1 MNYILDHFKFINQ
14 NFSFKNSLIKTIK
27 CSEGIIFPIKSKKKY
42 QLSYEIIDIKFKK
55 VGIVKLKYKKKNIE
69 IFLEFLKTKTN
80 IKSKKNY
87 LKVFLDNIFESLILD
102 ECI

>member
-14 NFSFKNSLIKTIK
+14 NYSFKNSLIKSIK

-55 VGIVKLKYKKKNIE
+55 VGIVKLKYKKKKYRNFFR
-69 IFLEFLKTKTN
+69 IF
-80 IKSKKNY
+80 KN
-87 LKVFLDNIFESLILD
+87 
-102 ECI
+102 